1 MKDFDQILEMTARG
15 NNAAVDMLV
24 GDIYG
29 GRDYESIGLSATT
42 IASSFGKVQGPT
54 AGMIMA
60 AHDLPTVCILP
71 GHDSRGP
78 VRVSGILCD
87 RAYCVPGRT
96 AVLAAFQC
104 GPQNKRCCCWWLLEW
119 RTACYALL

>member
-42 IASSFGKVQGPT
+42 IASSFGKVRRPT
-54 AGMIMA
+54 ASMHM
-60 AHDLPTVCILP
+60 V
-71 GHDSRGP
+71 
-78 VRVSGILCD
+78 
-87 RAYCVPGRT
+87 
-96 AVLAAFQC
+96 
-104 GPQNKRCCCWWLLEW
+104 
-119 RTACYALL
+119 